1 MTKTKITSFLD
12 WKGIQFLLFTFKEFG
27 RNKCSETAYFLSY
40 TTLLSFVPMLA
51 IIVMVLS
58 YSEILQPARE
68 QFYIYLYNDVIPNS
82 GEQLQKYL
90 SEFIEKSASVGVVGV
105 VALIYTCMSM
115 LVKIEISFNGIWG
128 CTIINHDEE
137 KLPFFYKLL
146 AVIRT
151 FLRHMLIIITVPI
164 ILAIAFTF
172 SSAIQGLA
180 KVDFGSLFAFL
191 RLNIDINLDLSFI
204 NSPMG
209 VLATQALSFAITS
222 LGFGIMYW
230 FIPRIK
236 VPFKNA
242 VIAGVMTAIL
252 FTLLKIVF
260 AYVITTFTSY
270 SAVYGAFAVLPSFMI
285 YLSLSWSVIL
295 LGVQVSYC
303 LTNFKHIR

>member
-1 MTKTKITSFLD
+1 MTKTKKNSLLN
-12 WKGIQFLLFTFKEFG
+12 WKGIQFLLFTFKEFA
-27 RNKCSETAYFLSY
+27 RNKCSETAAFLTY

-58 YSEILQPARE
+58 SVPILENARE
-68 QFYIYLYNDVIPNS
+68 QFYVYLYNDVIPNS
-82 GEQLQKYL
+82 GDQLEKYL
-90 SEFIEKSASVGVVGV
+90 SEFIEKSASVGTVGI

-115 LVKIEISFNGIWG
+115 LIKIEKSFNGIWG
-128 CTIINHDEE
+128 CTIMNKSDK
-137 KLPFFYKLL
+137 KLPLINKII
-146 AVIRT
+146 AVVRT
-151 FLRHMLIIITVPI
+151 FLRHMLIIVTVPI

-180 KVDFGSLFAFL
+180 KIDFSSLFAFL
-191 RLNIDINLDLSFI
+191 RLNIEMNLDLSFI

-222 LGFGIMYW
+222 LGFGVMYW

-242 VIAGVMTAIL
+242 LIAGFMTAIL
-252 FTLLKIVF
+252 FTLLKVVF

-303 LTNFKHIR
+303 LSNFKEK